1 MKTIS
6 LVYFEAY
13 SLMGGVVTAVLVAQ
27 SGIGATNGVAGA
39 AGTAGQNGYN
49 SLGTQNSASLQGNQP
64 R

>member
-1 MKTIS
+1 
-6 LVYFEAY
+6 
-13 SLMGGVVTAVLVAQ
+13 MGGVVTAVLVAQ